1 MTRILVH
8 GTGGAPT
15 ANFIRSLRLA
25 PERFHIVG
33 IDIDKYNLRR
43 SEADRSY
50 LMPRVEDPSYEP
62 LYDELVEREQI
73 DFIHS
78 QIDQELTFLSA
89 RRTRLPVFLPSNAA
103 IAICLDKMRSYDVWK
118 AAGVPV
124 PETVL
129 LRDAADLSHAF
140 ASLGPT
146 VWIREVTGSGGRNA
160 LPTDSVTLAREWIDR
175 HHGWGRFSAA
185 RCLTRDTITWMSVWQ
200 DGELVVAQS
209 RRRLYW
215 ESANRA
221 PAGVTGITGTGV
233 TCSDPRATETA
244 IAAIRAADPR
254 PNGIHSIDMTYDAAG
269 VALVT
274 ENNIGRFFTTHL
286 FFAQAGC
293 NMPYIYTCLGLGR
306 EVPPLVRRINPL
318 PDGLAWV
325 RGMDVMPVLTTV
337 DEIERPAAELRERLE
352 RMCATPVQS

>member
-8 GTGGAPT
+8 GTGGAPA
-15 ANFIRSLRLA
+15 ANFIRSLQLA
-25 PERFHIVG
+25 GEPFRIVG

-50 LMPRVEDPSYEP
+50 LMPRVSDAGYGT
-62 LYDELVEREQI
+62 LYDELMDLEQI
-73 DFIHS
+73 EFIHS
-78 QIDQELTFLSA
+78 QIDQEISFLAA
-89 RRTRLPVFLPSNAA
+89 RRARLPVFLPSDAA
-103 IAICLDKMRSYDVWK
+103 IAICLDKMRSYDTWK

-129 LRDAADLSHAF
+129 LREAADLSHAF

-146 VWIREVTGSGGRNA
+146 VWIREVVGSGGRNA
-160 LPTDSVTLAREWIDR
+160 LPTDNITLAREWIDR

-185 RCLTRDTITWMSVWQ
+185 RCLTRDTVTWMSIWQ
-200 DGELVVAQS
+200 QGTLVVAQS

-233 TCSDPRATETA
+233 TCSDPRATEA
-244 IAAIRAADPR
+244 AMAAIRAVDPC

-269 VALVT
+269 LPLVT

-286 FFAQAGC
+286 FFAEAGL

-306 EVPPLVRRINPL
+306 DVPPLPRRINPL
-318 PDGLAWV
+318 PDGLAWI
-325 RGMDVMPVLTTV
+325 RGMDMTPILTTLE
-337 DEIERPAAELRERLE
+337 EIERPVVELQQRLE
-352 RMCATPVQS
+352 RACTPIQP